1 MMRRDGRKSVWVF
14 EREIKREGQWARVVL
29 CF

>member
-1 MMRRDGRKSVWVF
+1 MRRDGREGMWVF
-14 EREIKREGQWARVVL
+14 EREIEREGQWARVVL